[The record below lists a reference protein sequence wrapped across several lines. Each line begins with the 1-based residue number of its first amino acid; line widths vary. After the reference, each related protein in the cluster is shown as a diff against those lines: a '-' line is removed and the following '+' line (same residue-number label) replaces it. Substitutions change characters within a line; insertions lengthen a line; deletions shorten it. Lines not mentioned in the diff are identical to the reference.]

1 VVPLKAFAL
10 LSPTATYELI
20 FTLPTM
26 LALMLF
32 TLLSATIAPLAIAA
46 PSLLIRDDA
55 MINSTNNA
63 PGKSLLSF
71 LLCVF
76 DYSNLAVNNKLG
88 RLAYLSALEMTF
100 PVPRGPFGHSNS
112 RVYSLHLLSG
122 RLLSFARAL
131 SRLSRKASLFFYKV
145 PSLAIS

>member
-1 VVPLKAFAL
+1 VVPLEAFAL

-26 LALMLF
+26 LALTLF
-32 TLLSATIAPLAIAA
+32 TLLSATIALLAIAA

-63 PGKSLLSF
+63 SSKSLLSF

-76 DYSNLAVNNKLG
+76 DYSIF
-88 RLAYLSALEMTF
+88 RF
-100 PVPRGPFGHSNS
+100 R
-112 RVYSLHLLSG
+112 R
-122 RLLSFARAL
+122 
-131 SRLSRKASLFFYKV
+131 
-145 PSLAIS
+145 I